1 VTEHLIWTAVCLILA
16 ASTVLMVAGAVRTE
30 RRHRRHWQ
38 ERRQSLAAMEAHW
51 RSVMRAVDGDP
62 PPERDDCVVIPFTR
76 NPQQGGSQ
84 Q

>member
-1 VTEHLIWTAVCLILA
+1 MTERIAWAALCLVLA
-16 ASTVLMVAGAVRTE
+16 ASAAVAVARAVRTE
-30 RRHRRHWQ
+30 HRHRRHWQ

-51 RSVMRAVDGDP
+51 SSVMRAVDGDP
-62 PPERDDCVVIPFTR
+62 PPGRDDCVVIPFTR